1 MKLVPYD
8 RNKIWNVNGY
18 YSKSANYRLL
28 AEFINSD
35 MDCAKV
41 ENYTHKTSASCAAS
55 LARSAKRFGFNN
67 IKVRESKGEVYLI
80 KKLG

>member
-8 RNKIWNVNGY
+8 RNKINNVDRY
-18 YSKSANYRLL
+18 YSKSANHVLL
-28 AEFINSD
+28 MEFINSD

-41 ENYTHKTSASCAAS
+41 ENYPHKTSTSCAAS
-55 LARSAKRFGFNN
+55 LARSVKRYGFNS

-80 KKLG
+80 KKI